1 MPTPSRPPIPLS
13 PLLASSSTSGMM
25 ARSESA
31 PPLAVTGVDTPER
44 ETTPK
49 PKLVHARAQTE
60 YGADVLGGGGG
71 DVGIGRVDRRM
82 VVSEEDEDGEEDVTA
97 MFQRSVSLDA
107 TGLSNSGSLGS
118 GSSSLGIGG
127 YTTSGTNGFGGSS
140 TPSLSFG
147 NSDGS
152 MWTPST
158 NPFAT
163 PSTSTSAL
171 PSIMNTPSSYL
182 PPTPTYIPPSPHNPF
197 SDSSLS
203 FGAADGSI
211 TSTSWAP
218 PPARPKKVPSL
229 PANPWDT

>member
-13 PLLASSSTSGMM
+13 PLLTSSSSASGMM

-31 PPLAVTGVDTPER
+31 PPLAAVDTPER

-49 PKLVHARAQTE
+49 PKPVHVRAQTE

-71 DVGIGRVDRRM
+71 DGGIGRVDRRM
-82 VVSEEDEDGEEDVTA
+82 VVPEEDDDGEEDVTA

-107 TGLSNSGSLGS
+107 AGLSNSGSSGLG
-118 GSSSLGIGG
+118 LGG

-152 MWTPST
+152 MWTPSA

-163 PSTSTSAL
+163 PSTSASTL
-171 PSIMNTPSSYL
+171 PTIMNPLSSYL

-218 PPARPKKVPSL
+218 PPARPKKAPTL